1 MMMETRALSDE
12 APLTQ
17 KFDLRTHQ
25 RVVAQIAG
33 DAARALG
40 YSRQGCEKVCLAAS
54 LHDIGKRRIEAE
66 LLTRDGPLDAAEWAH
81 VRLHPVFG
89 EQILIGE
96 GLTEIAPWVRSH
108 HEQPDG
114 LGYPD
119 GLKGTEIPRES
130 RIIAVADAYDAMTS
144 GRPYRAP
151 ISVHDAC
158 AELINCS
165 GTQFD
170 PEVVA
175 VVLRCVADRLGVRA
189 A

>member
-1 MMMETRALSDE
+1 MRMHTHAPADE
-12 APLTQ
+12 APVADN
-17 KFDLRTHQ
+17 FDLRAHQ
-25 RVVAQIAG
+25 HAVARIAG

-40 YSRQGCEKVCLAAS
+40 YSRQACEKVILAAS

-66 LLTRDGPLDAAEWAH
+66 LSTDGPLDAAEWAH
-81 VRLHPVFG
+81 IRLHPVLG

-119 GLKGTEIPRES
+119 GLRGPEIPRES
-130 RIIAVADAYDAMTS
+130 LIIAVADAYDAMTS
-144 GRPYRAP
+144 ARPYRAA
-151 ISVHDAC
+151 ISAHDA
-158 AELINCS
+158 AEQLVGGA

-175 VVLRCVADRLGVRA
+175 VVLRAVGDRLGGR
-189 A
+189 

>member
-1 MMMETRALSDE
+1 MRMQTHAPADE
-12 APLTQ
+12 APFAAN
-17 KFDLRTHQ
+17 FDLRAHQ
-25 RVVAQIAG
+25 HAVARIAG
-33 DAARALG
+33 DSARMLG
-40 YSRQGCEKVCLAAS
+40 YSRQACEKLILAAS

-66 LLTRDGPLDAAEWAH
+66 LWSKDGPLDAAEWAH
-81 VRLHPVFG
+81 IRLHPVFG

-119 GLKGTEIPRES
+119 GLRGPEIPRES
-130 RIIAVADAYDAMTS
+130 LIIAVADAYDAMTS
-144 GRPYRAP
+144 GRPYRAA
-151 ISVHDAC
+151 ISSDDAC
-158 AELINCS
+158 DQLVEGA

-175 VVLRCVADRLGVRA
+175 VVLRSVVDRPGGRIA
-189 A
+189 